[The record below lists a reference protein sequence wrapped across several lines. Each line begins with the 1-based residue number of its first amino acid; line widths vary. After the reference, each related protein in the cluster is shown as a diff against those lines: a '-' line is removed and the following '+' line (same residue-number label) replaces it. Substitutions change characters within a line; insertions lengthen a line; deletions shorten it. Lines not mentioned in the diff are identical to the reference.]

1 MDGVC
6 GELMKY
12 GSDELKSGITGV
24 VKTIWKD
31 ERMSEDLDVAIYV
44 LLRRKGVG
52 RGTQFIEDFPNS
64 IYAAKYLA
72 NDIFK
77 LFRPYYPACVGNY

>member
-1 MDGVC
+1 MLLPNLNMMMEPLDELIFITMNILKNHKAAGMDGVC

-44 LLRRKGVG
+44 LLRRKGD
-52 RGTQFIEDFPNS
+52 RTM
-64 IYAAKYLA
+64 
-72 NDIFK
+72 
-77 LFRPYYPACVGNY
+77 CTNY